1 MEAIKVGDLVE
12 EVGTDSG
19 TWLVVEVYKNTLR
32 KTFAAKLVLP
42 GKPQCTTH
50 VSIEKLKRVG
60 PWR

>member
-1 MEAIKVGDLVE
+1 MDTIKVGDLVE

-42 GKPQCTTH
+42 GNPQCTTH